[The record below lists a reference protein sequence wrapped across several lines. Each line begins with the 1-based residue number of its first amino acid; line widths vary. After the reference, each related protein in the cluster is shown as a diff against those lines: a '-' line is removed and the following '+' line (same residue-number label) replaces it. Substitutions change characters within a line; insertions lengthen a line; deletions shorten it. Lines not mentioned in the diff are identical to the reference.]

1 MSDTELVRDFRE
13 VDEDDFTDAFTSFP
27 LKFKLKSAKNTGGF
41 PVRHL
46 SSFQSNQKKVCSL
59 NDKGSISIYDLNKLE
74 SDWYVNAKENLTG
87 LQIHEENQV
96 ICSGEKSVKVWDT
109 RQGTKPVM
117 EMRDTSDNGGKT
129 SNYNCVAV
137 NPSGLVVS
145 GTEQIKFE
153 SFLVFWDLRQTGKL
167 QGGYWET
174 HCDDITSVRFRPG
187 EDNILATGCTDGMVN
202 ILDLSEK
209 DEDEALVTSLNTGDS
224 VSRLAWY
231 TNTKGN
237 TDNLAILTHTEAVQ
251 LWHTPDCGPHT
262 TLDRDLVCHGIRRTV
277 SEYTYIAGLHQRSGG
292 EEEAGLTLVAGSRCP
307 SHTCVRLGQI
317 RNKKVKPCSLLEG
330 APGVVT
336 SSVFP
341 APGLLVT
348 GAESGELT
356 VFKEGEEEEENGGKI
371 KSSKKNKSKEKP
383 Y

>member
-1 MSDTELVRDFRE
+1 MSDSELVRDFRE
-13 VDEDDFTDAFTSFP
+13 TDEDDFTDASTTFP
-27 LKFKLKSAKNTGGF
+27 QKFRFKSAKNTGGF

-46 SSFQSNQKKVCSL
+46 SSFQSNPKKVCSL
-59 NDKGSISIYDLNKLE
+59 NDKGSISVYDLNKLE
-74 SDWYVNAKENLTG
+74 SDWNVNAKENLTG
-87 LQIHEENQV
+87 LQIHEENQIV
-96 ICSGEKSVKVWDT
+96 CSGEKSIKVWDT
-109 RQGTKPVM
+109 RQGGKVVL
-117 EMRDTSDNGGKT
+117 EMKDTTENGGKT
-129 SNYNCVAV
+129 RNYNCVAV
-137 NPSGLVVS
+137 NPGGLVVS

-174 HCDDITSVRFRPG
+174 HCDDITSVKFRPG
-187 EDNILATGCTDGMVN
+187 EDTILATGCTDGMVN

-231 TNTKGN
+231 SNSKGN

-251 LWHTPDCGPHT
+251 LWHTTDCGPHT
-262 TLDRDLVCHGIRRTV
+262 SLDRDLVCHGIRRTV
-277 SEYTYIAGLHQRSGG
+277 SEYTYIAGLHQRAG
-292 EEEAGLTLVAGSRCP
+292 EAGLTLVAGSRCP
-307 SHTCVRLGQI
+307 SSSCVRLGTI
-317 RNKKVKPCSLLEG
+317 RSKKVKPCSLLEG
-330 APGVVT
+330 APNIVT

-356 VFKEGEEEEENGGKI
+356 VWREGEEGETGGKME
-371 KSSKKNKSKEKP
+371 SSKKHKTKKEKP